1 MIMQH
6 TTTHAL
12 LSLEQQKAE
21 ERQVPSVVV
30 PALLC
35 HSLAVKK
42 LCTHAS
48 CSHVESCYIFNVS
61 PVIGNLTSDTWPFP
75 GFFIDMQR
83 ACQQHGM
90 TAMMLLLQGAF
101 VACTDIG
108 VFQSIV

>member
-1 MIMQH
+1 VIMQH
-6 TTTHAL
+6 TTCAL
-12 LSLEQQKAE
+12 LSLGKQKAE
-21 ERQVPSVVV
+21 ERQVPPVVV

-35 HSLAVKK
+35 HSLAVKM
-42 LCTHAS
+42 LCVPAS